1 MKAARQAAIETLKQ
15 KRDEKRKENE
25 RIIKQE
31 MVLLII

>member
-1 MKAARQAAIETLKQ
+1 MKAARQAAIEALKQ